1 MARVDERPNDLPHC
15 AHLYERSA
23 ATSRRPGDD
32 VIDDVAGDAADDD
45 GTLAATEA
53 ESTDDGDD
61 DSEAGREM
69 AEEAEDTAAA
79 AATTCS
85 YGFQMRG
92 GFLRRTIALSAA
104 LVSPAEPPSIIA
116 LREIISHVLGRNT
129 SIFFSIFTVYS
140 RFNFI

>member
-1 MARVDERPNDLPHC
+1 VARVDERPNDLPHC

-85 YGFQMRG
+85 YGFQMRED
-92 GFLRRTIALSAA
+92 SC
-104 LVSPAEPPSIIA
+104 V
-116 LREIISHVLGRNT
+116 GR
-129 SIFFSIFTVYS
+129 S
-140 RFNFI
+140 RFELRSFPQQSRRRSSSLCEK